1 MDNNSFHLDKEVIKL
16 LKIDNI
22 TLNMMCQELEQRG
35 HTFTKTEQNQCRF
48 RDNDILLFRHFL
60 TLGKTGMSFEAAANK
75 VLLIDETSHSNAT
88 TKKQDQNNENSFNSV
103 DIQVLLK
110 LRDMNQEL
118 LQQINEQQ
126 KHYESLLQKQ
136 QSYIENALL
145 EIKKKNMSIGTDTL
159 EKEKITRKRFLSWLF
174 GE

>member
-1 MDNNSFHLDKEVIKL
+1 MDNNSFYLDKEVRKL
-16 LKIDNI
+16 LKIDNN
-22 TLNMMCQELEQRG
+22 TLNTMCQEFEQRG
-35 HTFTKTEQNQCRF
+35 YTFTKTEQNQYSF
-48 RDNDILLFRHFL
+48 RDNDILLLRSFL
-60 TLGKTGMSFEAAANK
+60 TLAKTGMSLEAAANK
-75 VLLIDETSHSNAT
+75 VLLIDETSNSNAT
-88 TKKQDQNNENSFNSV
+88 TKKQDQNNENSFNPV
-103 DIQVLLK
+103 DRQVLLK
-110 LRDMNQEL
+110 LRHMNQEL

-145 EIKKKNMSIGTDTL
+145 EINKKNMSIGTDTL